1 MDGHPVAFLD
11 VFAERPLAGNGLAVV
26 NEADDVGDE
35 VMAAFAIETRLSET
49 TFVQSPEADGAD
61 YRNRIFI
68 PGAEIPFAGHPSLG
82 TAVAVARWRRQDE
95 ASFVQQTGTG
105 LQPVEARREDDGSGG
120 SHERWRA
127 TMLQGDPELGDE
139 LDPAAALAAAGLE
152 AADADPELAPGL
164 ATTGLLTAVVPVAN
178 RDALARARLDPE
190 AVAELLAPADDGMLY
205 LVRVE
210 PESGRAWARSFAP
223 QPSVG
228 EDPATGSSAGAF
240 CAYVADRTGC
250 ERLTIHQGEEMGR
263 PSVLEVE
270 IEGDAV
276 RVGGGVIPLIDGSVR
291 LP

>member
-1 MDGHPVAFLD
+1 VGGHPVAFLD

-26 NEADDVGDE
+26 NEADGISDE
-35 VMAAFAIETRLSET
+35 VMAAFAGETRLSET
-49 TFVQSPEADGAD
+49 TFVQSPEDDGAD

-68 PGAEIPFAGHPSLG
+68 PGAELPFAGHPSLG
-82 TAVAVARWRRQDE
+82 TAVAVARWRRQQE

-105 LQPVEARREDDGSGG
+105 LQPVDVRREQDGSGG
-120 SHERWRA
+120 WESWRA
-127 TMLQGDPELGDE
+127 TMLQGEPELGDE

-152 AADADPELAPGL
+152 PADADPELRPGL
-164 ATTGLLTAVVPVAN
+164 ASTGLLTAVVPVAD
-178 RDALARARLDPE
+178 RDSLTRARLDPE

-210 PESGRAWARSFAP
+210 PDSGRAWARSFAP
-223 QPSVG
+223 EASVG

-240 CAYVADRTGC
+240 CAWVAARTGC
-250 ERLTIHQGEEMGR
+250 ERLTISQGVEMGR

-270 IEGDAV
+270 MEGDGV
-276 RVGGGVIPLIDGSVR
+276 RVGGSVIPLIDGRVL